1 MVLIGFFLSLGGAGE
16 GSWVLKA
23 IILVLDGVLRR
34 ASWSLEG
41 THHVPEGLLKGVLG
55 SLGSSLVGVSWSLK
69 ESLGLWGVPQVLGEP
84 LGSWGLVLA
93 PPGRCGI
100 PVPHQKLSVTQCRTP
115 HNTAE
120 CLCLPHYSGSWGGGR
135 VGKQVIYPTLLGRA
149 LGRGLLLPQSS
160 APHGPGGAGAA
171 EDSWPCALLS
181 ADVCWN
187 PPVPAH
193 AQRGAGAGGPGCS
206 LWGRGVPVRR
216 PPMCNALVTPDHRLT
231 VTCPA
236 QPLVAILVLLQQCSK
251 LHAIPWLLILD
262 SLVINHAAQP
272 HIIIKSV

>member
-1 MVLIGFFLSLGGAGE
+1 MGLCVLKGFFWSLGGNSLVLIGFFLSLGGAGE

-100 PVPHQKLSVTQCRTP
+100 PVPPQKLSVTQCRTP
-115 HNTAE
+115 HNTTE
-120 CLCLPHYSGSWGGGR
+120 CLCLPHYSGSWGGEGWEASC
-135 VGKQVIYPTLLGRA
+135 VSNPSWEGT
-149 LGRGLLLPQSS
+149 
-160 APHGPGGAGAA
+160 GPGAA
-171 EDSWPCALLS
+171 AAPELSSTWPRRSQGQVLQRTRG
-181 ADVCWN
+181 
-187 PPVPAH
+187 PVPF
-193 AQRGAGAGGPGCS
+193 
-206 LWGRGVPVRR
+206 
-216 PPMCNALVTPDHRLT
+216 
-231 VTCPA
+231 
-236 QPLVAILVLLQQCSK
+236 
-251 LHAIPWLLILD
+251 
-262 SLVINHAAQP
+262 
-272 HIIIKSV
+272 